1 VLAAAAEERTQ
12 HNATRHQP
20 QAPRGTS
27 PAINPPPPIA
37 MALVHDLPADL
48 GSPDSQK
55 SSIY

>member
-1 VLAAAAEERTQ
+1 VQEQQRQRAQTQRQNAA
-12 HNATRHQP
+12 P